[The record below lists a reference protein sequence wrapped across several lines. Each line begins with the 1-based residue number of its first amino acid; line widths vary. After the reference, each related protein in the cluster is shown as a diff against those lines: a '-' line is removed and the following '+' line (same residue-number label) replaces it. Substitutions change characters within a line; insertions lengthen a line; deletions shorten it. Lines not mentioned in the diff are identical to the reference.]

1 LEGKLVNGSLGKVV
15 DFLTTREARERLI
28 EIATSDTPAQR
39 LPNGDFLPIRNPSN
53 DDEDEYKG
61 LLALDSQEFT
71 KQERFPLV
79 KFTNEVHLLCAPLAF
94 TVEGLKGNVE
104 AQRVQV
110 PLVLSW
116 AMSIHKA
123 QGQTMSRVK
132 VDLRRIFEKGQ
143 GERLNPP
150 LICI

>member
-1 LEGKLVNGSLGKVV
+1 MV
-15 DFLTTREARERLI
+15 DFITTHEAIVRRI
-28 EIATSDTPAQR
+28 DIADLEAKPRSQ
-39 LPNGDFLPIRNPSN
+39 NGEFHPTINATADAKNT
-53 DDEDEYKG
+53 EQYKG
-61 LLALDSQEFT
+61 LLALNT
-71 KQERFPLV
+71 HAYGRHERFPLV
-79 KFTNEVHLLCAPLAF
+79 KFTDGPHLLCAPLPF
-94 TVEGLKGNVE
+94 DVQGLKGNCE

-143 GERLNPP
+143 GEQLSPCLVVYGR
-150 LICI
+150 

>member
-1 LEGKLVNGSLGKVV
+1 FDV
-15 DFLTTREARERLI
+15 
-28 EIATSDTPAQR
+28 Q
-39 LPNGDFLPIRNPSN
+39 
-53 DDEDEYKG
+53 
-61 LLALDSQEFT
+61 
-71 KQERFPLV
+71 
-79 KFTNEVHLLCAPLAF
+79 
-94 TVEGLKGNVE
+94 GLKGNCE

-143 GERLNPP
+143 GERLS
-150 LICI
+150 LCLVVYGS